1 MDTARWQRLSPLL
14 DELFDLPLEARTQ
27 RLEALRIDDPQLSE
41 EVKALIALE
50 EGQEHFLSE
59 PVMPPI
65 EQLRPGGE
73 VGPYRLEGLLGE
85 GGMGQVWLAAR
96 ADGLYQRRVAL
107 KLLRPGLVDANLRL
121 RFTRERQILARLGH
135 PHIAR
140 LLDAGLSAEG
150 VPYLALEYVDGM
162 PITDYCRR
170 QEVPLQDRLRMFQQ
184 VCDAVSHAHANLIVH
199 LDLKPSNILV
209 TPAGEV
215 RLLDFGIAK
224 LLDNDIAR
232 EQTGTG
238 VRAFTL
244 HYAAPEQI
252 LAEPITTMTDVYSL
266 GVVLYELL
274 TDNWPYQLK
283 CNSDAEWQ
291 EAILDDEPIRPSQS
305 VLRPA
310 GSIVPSEAEAGD
322 LDSRQRRARTLA
334 GDLDNIVLKAL
345 SKRAEHRYPS
355 VEALSQD
362 LLRYDGGRPVHAR
375 PLSLRYRFQKYAT
388 RHRWTL
394 ASATLM
400 IAVLGTAMTMVAW
413 QARQAVREARRA
425 QAMQEFILGVFE
437 NAGVP
442 RGGEALDLRE
452 LLDNSVERGNS
463 DLMLQ
468 PRARADL
475 LGVVARLR
483 IGLGDHQHAYD
494 LLEQQ
499 KAIIKEVSAQSP
511 RAIPPSLR
519 LESMTQRGQVRRLLN
534 KSDAC
539 ILVMQP
545 GLAEA
550 RREQTHLPPQVSEFY
565 SQLGR
570 CRAADGQH
578 RSARQLFERSMA
590 VRRESGDRAG
600 HAENL
605 LDLAGL
611 QVDAGHIEAAMK
623 YLQTARALLQHEA
636 GKPHSLLVETQRS
649 LGTLHRARGAF
660 GEAERETRAALHT
673 AVDIHGPQ
681 HPVLLSIRQQLAG
694 IHADQGRLTGAL
706 AQLQAIH
713 AELERSLPPQHPEFS
728 DSHLQIGLL
737 QWQLGD
743 FYAARQSLRSAVAI
757 QRSGDDPAAT
767 ADALFQLAALLHDEG
782 LPEQA
787 QPLLVEVR
795 HLRQQHLGPTHPSIG
810 DTNRLLGEVEIA
822 LGEVKVG
829 IDLLE
834 YAVLRTQ
841 LGYGFNHP
849 RTHQAQLAHAVHMAR
864 EQHDR
869 VGSVD
874 PLGTLDALA
883 RLPQANPVSREIAWR
898 AQAHA
903 AGLRCRGPQ
912 RERALKALRSLGSR
926 LQQVQPEGGVVVREV
941 QSIQGRCGMPADTL
955 ATSH

>member
-14 DELFDLPLEARTQ
+14 DELFDLPPEARTL
-27 RLEALRIDDPQLSE
+27 RLEALWIDDPQLAE
-41 EVKALIALE
+41 ELEALIALE

-170 QEVPLQDRLRMFQQ
+170 QRVPLQDRLRMFQQ

-199 LDLKPSNILV
+199 RDLKPSNILV

-224 LLDNDIAR
+224 LLDNDVAR
-232 EQTGTG
+232 EQTCTG

-252 LAEPITTMTDVYSL
+252 LGDPITTMTDVYSL

-283 CNSDAEWQ
+283 RNNDAEWE
-291 EAILDDEPIRPSQS
+291 EAILDGEPIRPSHS
-305 VLRPA
+305 VLRPTD
-310 GSIVPSEAEAGD
+310 SIVPAEDEAED
-322 LDSRQRRARTLA
+322 LASRQRRARILA

-375 PLSLRYRFQKYAT
+375 PMSLRYRFQKYAM
-388 RHRWTL
+388 RHRWSL

-400 IAVLGTAMTMVAW
+400 IAVLGAAMTMVAW

-442 RGGEALDLRE
+442 RGGESLDLRE
-452 LLDNSVERGNS
+452 LLDKSVERGNA

-468 PRARADL
+468 PRARAEL

-499 KAIIKEVSAQSP
+499 EAIIKEVSAQSP

-519 LESMTQRGQVRRLLN
+519 LESLTQRGRVLRLLN

-539 ILVMQP
+539 IGVMQS
-545 GLAEA
+545 GLVEA

-570 CRAADGQH
+570 CSAAKGEH
-578 RSARQLFERSMA
+578 RNARQLFERSVA
-590 VRRESGDRAG
+590 LRRESGDRSG
-600 HAENL
+600 QAENL
-605 LDLAGL
+605 MDLAGL
-611 QVDAGHIEAAMK
+611 QADAGQIEAAIK
-623 YLQTARALLQHEA
+623 DLQTARAQLQREA
-636 GKPHSLLVETQRS
+636 GGRHPLLVDVQRS
-649 LGTLHRARGAF
+649 LGALHHARGALD
-660 GEAERETRAALHT
+660 EAEREINEALQT
-673 AVDIHGPQ
+673 AEDIHGPQ
-681 HPVLLSIRQQLAG
+681 HPVLSSIRQQLAN
-694 IHADQGRLTGAL
+694 IQADQGRLTGAL
-706 AQLQAIH
+706 AQLQEVH
-713 AELERSLPPQHPEFS
+713 TELKRSLPPQHPELA

-743 FYAARQSLRSAVAI
+743 FDAARKSLRSAVAI
-757 QRSGDDPAAT
+757 RRSGDDPAAT
-767 ADALFQLAALLHDEG
+767 ADALFQLASLLHDEG

-795 HLRQQHLGPTHPSIG
+795 QLRQQHLGPTHPSIG
-810 DTNRLLGEVEIA
+810 DTERLLGEVEIA
-822 LGEVKVG
+822 LGELKAG

-834 YAVLRTQ
+834 HAVLRTHV
-841 LGYGFNHP
+841 GYGPDHP
-849 RTHQAQLAHAVHMAR
+849 HTHQAQLALAVHTAR
-864 EQHDR
+864 DQSDR
-869 VGSVD
+869 DGSVE
-874 PLGTLDALA
+874 PLKTLDALA
-883 RLPQANPVSREIAWR
+883 RLPQTNPASRAIAWR

-903 AGLRCRGPQ
+903 AGFRCHGPQ
-912 RERALKALRSLGSR
+912 RDQALEALRTLGSH
-926 LQQVQPEGGVVVREV
+926 LEQLQPEGGVVVREV
-941 QSIQGRCGMPADTL
+941 RAIQVRCGMQTEIL
-955 ATSH
+955 AASQ